1 MALPPERYDHFKN
14 WFQHHE
20 CFSKATSIFRSGK
33 IYLIC
38 IFCPYETPIPC
49 QGNSWNVGHFKRHL
63 KASPNCDVNI
73 VHEETSNGLQVSMI
87 LDFITFVTFN

>member
-1 MALPPERYDHFKN
+1 MALPPERYDHFKK
-14 WFQHHE
+14 WFECHE
-20 CFSKATSIFRSGK
+20 CFSKATSIFKSGK

-38 IFCPYETPIPC
+38 IFCPYETPISP
-49 QGNSWNVGHFKRHL
+49 QGNSWNIGKFKRHL